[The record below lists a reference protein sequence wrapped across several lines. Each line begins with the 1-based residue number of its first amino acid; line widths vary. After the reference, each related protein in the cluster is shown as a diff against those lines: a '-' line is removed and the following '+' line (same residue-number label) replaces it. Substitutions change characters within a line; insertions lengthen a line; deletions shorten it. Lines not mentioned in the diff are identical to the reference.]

1 MKRLILSLFFAG
13 LLLAGGALA
22 AAPNVDACTSCHGL
36 DGRSRDPDIP
46 NLAGQKKNYL
56 AKALRDFR
64 IGERQQLMMNFL
76 AKSMSDEDIENYA
89 KYYASF
95 P

>member
-1 MKRLILSLFFAG
+1 MKTLLMSLFLVGLLFAG
-13 LLLAGGALA
+13 DTLAE
-22 AAPNVDACTSCHGL
+22 APNVDACTSCHGL

-64 IGERQQLMMNFL
+64 IGERRQLMMNFL